1 MGFARKVA
9 IGGLVAVA
17 GERGNKDK
25 DINRDGR
32 GYEVSCKFLPH
43 SSNCLKPWRHL
54 FMPSYLGSRGRRLG
68 FVGEGAMQGLVATPT
83 AVERDTETKGSRDG
97 YSDV

>member
-17 GERGNKDK
+17 GERGNKDD

-32 GYEVSCKFLPH
+32 GYEVSWELFL
-43 SSNCLKPWRHL
+43 
-54 FMPSYLGSRGRRLG
+54 F
-68 FVGEGAMQGLVATPT
+68 
-83 AVERDTETKGSRDG
+83 
-97 YSDV
+97 